1 MDASAIVLVLGVVFA
16 LLGGLLVF
24 CGYRE
29 EKKFV
34 DDIAQRPD
42 ARKFLNQFPPAFE
55 AGGLKVGG
63 FIALAVSGVLF
74 IMGLLLLFVL

>member
-16 LLGGLLVF
+16 LLGGFLVF
-24 CGYRE
+24 CGYWE

-34 DDIAQRPD
+34 DDIVQRPD
-42 ARKFLNQFPPAFE
+42 ARKFVNQFPPAFE

-74 IMGLLLLFVL
+74 IIGLLLLFVL